1 MQLTSDNQPLT
12 IWTFKHI
19 IKGFEDKAIEIQRAL
34 SVCKKISST
43 MNEFFIILMPDNLV
57 YKGGMFD
64 VLIQR
69 LPFID
74 TCNALTIGY
83 NAA

>member
-19 IKGFEDKAIEIQRAL
+19 IKGFENNAIEIQRAL

-43 MNEFFIILMPDNLV
+43 MNEFFIILMPDNPV
-57 YKGGMFD
+57 Y
-64 VLIQR
+64 
-69 LPFID
+69 
-74 TCNALTIGY
+74 
-83 NAA
+83 